1 KYDIEYIYVGT
12 SERRSLNDDTIRGVY
27 DTLVRDETPLLEEV
41 NEELLRSLGS
51 IVFSSDDE
59 ISYLI
64 RVSR

>member
-1 KYDIEYIYVGT
+1 M
-12 SERRSLNDDTIRGVY
+12 NDDTIRGVY
-27 DTLVRDETPLLEEV
+27 DTLVRDEIPLLEEV